1 MKKFLCYLEQYTY
14 CKISKSEVLLIN
26 LLDGFYLRSTDLMFL
41 EFIKALTNKKFLI
54 LHADEYEKN
63 IDFIKELKSHFFGD
77 CYEQTDEK
85 GFPAMFYMQINSP
98 YKMKHKNEVL
108 TLTENHIIDFLTSI
122 YVFTSHRAY
131 EIFMGT
137 VDGKKIEQK
146 IITEDEITTILVMSL
161 KASLS
166 STIYLYITDSEVLNL
181 LCSLIRRKNDRSV
194 FSNIKIIST
203 ITLYYTNKDSFDFI
217 KLNTLQHEFLIDDIS
232 VFLSTKERFSDIIL
246 SYPISSIRDMN
257 DYSSLVKDPN
267 LIIKPHII
275 INSLNVDFIRHL
287 YVIDKQEV
295 LEQKN
300 IEERIKLNMVIN
312 SNYFG
317 KVYFFPNWKT
327 SLSPIDYKRVTYSKI
342 NIEETLTAEILKDN
356 SLWFATRM
364 KKHCRQCVLQY
375 LCPPPSIIE
384 QKFKNILFCQNT
396 LY

>member
-1 MKKFLCYLEQYTY
+1 MEQYTY

-217 KLNTLQHEFLIDDIS
+217 KLNTLQLEFLIDDIS

>member
-26 LLDGFYLRSTDLMFL
+26 LLDGFYLHSTDLMFL

-54 LHADEYEKN
+54 LHTDEYEKN
-63 IDFIKELKSHFFGD
+63 IDFIKELKLHFLGD

-85 GFPAMFYMQINSP
+85 GFPAMFYMQINTP
-98 YKMKHKNEVL
+98 YNMKHKSEVL
-108 TLTENHIIDFLTSI
+108 TLTENHIIDFLTSM

-137 VDGKKIEQK
+137 INGKNIKQRK
-146 IITEDEITTILVMSL
+146 ITEDEITTILAMSL
-161 KASLS
+161 KASVS
-166 STIYLYITDSEVLNL
+166 STIYLYITDREMLNL
-181 LCSLIRRKNDRSV
+181 LCNLIRRKGDSSV

-203 ITLYYTNKDSFDFI
+203 ITLYYTNRASFNFI
-217 KLNTLQHEFLIDDIS
+217 KLKTLQLEILIDDIS
-232 VFLSTKERFSDIIL
+232 VFSSTKERFSDIIL
-246 SYPISSIRDMN
+246 SYPISSIKDMN

-267 LIIKPHII
+267 LIIRPHII
-275 INSLNVDFIRHL
+275 INSLNIDFIKHL
-287 YVIDKQEV
+287 YVIEKQEV
-295 LEQKN
+295 LEQKH
-300 IEERIKLNMVIN
+300 IEEKIKLNMVIN

-317 KVYFFPNWKT
+317 KVYFFPNWKI
-327 SLSPIDYKRVTYSKI
+327 SLSPIDYKKVIYSKI
-342 NIEETLTAEILKDN
+342 NIEETLTTEILKDN
-356 SLWFATRM
+356 SLWFATWM

-396 LY
+396 SY

>member
-217 KLNTLQHEFLIDDIS
+217 KLNTLQLEFLIDDIS

-317 KVYFFPNWKT
+317 KVYFFPNWKA

>member
-137 VDGKKIEQK
+137 VGGKKIEQK

-217 KLNTLQHEFLIDDIS
+217 KLNTLQLEFLIDDIS

>member
-1 MKKFLCYLEQYTY
+1 
-14 CKISKSEVLLIN
+14 
-26 LLDGFYLRSTDLMFL
+26 
-41 EFIKALTNKKFLI
+41 
-54 LHADEYEKN
+54 
-63 IDFIKELKSHFFGD
+63 
-77 CYEQTDEK
+77 
-85 GFPAMFYMQINSP
+85 
-98 YKMKHKNEVL
+98 
-108 TLTENHIIDFLTSI
+108 
-122 YVFTSHRAY
+122 
-131 EIFMGT
+131 
-137 VDGKKIEQK
+137 
-146 IITEDEITTILVMSL
+146 
-161 KASLS
+161 
-166 STIYLYITDSEVLNL
+166 
-181 LCSLIRRKNDRSV
+181 
-194 FSNIKIIST
+194 
-203 ITLYYTNKDSFDFI
+203 
-217 KLNTLQHEFLIDDIS
+217 
-232 VFLSTKERFSDIIL
+232 
-246 SYPISSIRDMN
+246 MN

>member
-217 KLNTLQHEFLIDDIS
+217 KLNTLQLEFLIDDIS
-232 VFLSTKERFSDIIL
+232 VFLSTKERFSYIIL